1 MAAQQHQPLLR
12 LFPSTNGGVTARTAA
27 VVQRHEGKEPDN
39 KRLGIGLRRRTAPS
53 DRGRFSIVTRQELM
67 YKELDLTDDFV
78 LHGDRTRLSSRYGGE
93 YFPPGSFTTLAC
105 TVWTDPRRLKSHPE
119 GEKTAISPSTF
130 QSSTVVTSST
140 TSSSL
145 AGGPRSST
153 TTSIRRHSRATSRE
167 GRLSDCEILEEP
179 RKIITSVTTGKHQLE
194 GDASCVITGA
204 IIDKLE

>member
-1 MAAQQHQPLLR
+1 M
-12 LFPSTNGGVTARTAA
+12 
-27 VVQRHEGKEPDN
+27 VQRHEGKEPDN

-105 TVWTDPRRLKSHPE
+105 TVWIDPRRLKSRLK
-119 GEKTAISPSTF
+119 GDTTVISPNTFSAKYSTY
-130 QSSTVVTSST
+130 QLLVVQHHYHW
-140 TSSSL
+140 L
-145 AGGPRSST
+145 EDHDRQRRLLL
-153 TTSIRRHSRATSRE
+153 RRHSWSTSRE
-167 GRLSDCEILEEP
+167 GNLSDYEILQEP
-179 RKIITSVTTGKHQLE
+179 RNITTGKHQPE
-194 GDASCVITGA
+194 GDTSCVITGA